1 VGHRGIP
8 VERGMSTAPVE
19 LAPATVA
26 AMARRAGRDDF
37 DRWAAQAKGCG
48 YCSRPVR
55 LRGST
60 ITKTAA
66 GRVVDSYCTDGEPDR
81 VAYVRCG
88 NRRAAVCP
96 SCSHEY
102 QGDMWHLLYAGT
114 AGGMKGVPKTVAEHP
129 MVFATLT
136 APGFG
141 PVHTTRQDAGRG
153 RGSRCRPRRGH
164 PRCVH
169 GLPAWCDRVHAEGEP
184 CLGEPLCPDCYDY
197 TAHVAFNYHAPE
209 LWRRFTIDLPRVLAA
224 RLGLTAAG
232 LRRVVRVQYA
242 KVGEFQRRG
251 VLHFHALIRL
261 DGPGPDF
268 PASAIDVTAEQL
280 AAAVVQAAGRVQL
293 RTAAWAQ
300 DAPSWLLRFGSQ
312 VDARPV
318 HGAANREGSRGDVHP
333 EMVAAYVAKYATKAA
348 DDFGLDQRI
357 RHLDH
362 IEHLDVSEHVRRII
376 NTAAEIAVDAQLT
389 GCEGWDKLG
398 DWLHMLGFRG
408 HFATKSRS
416 YSTTLT
422 RIRGER
428 RAWRETRRT
437 RQAPDAGHAVEFVD
451 DDQADE
457 DDSTLVIKTWEFV
470 GMGWLS
476 TGDAALA
483 ASAAARAREHREAAR
498 DAIADEDDYA
508 A

>member
-1 VGHRGIP
+1 
-8 VERGMSTAPVE
+8 MSAA
-19 LAPATVA
+19 LSLQPATVD

-48 YCSRPVR
+48 YCTRPVR

-60 ITKTAA
+60 VTKSAD
-66 GRVVDSYCTDGEPDR
+66 GGVLDSYSTDGEPDR

-102 QGDMWHLLYAGT
+102 QGDMWHLLYAGV
-114 AGGMKGVPKTVAEHP
+114 AGGMKGVPESVAEHP

-136 APGFG
+136 APSFG
-141 PVHTTRQDAGRG
+141 AVHTTRADAARG
-153 RGSRCRPRRGH
+153 RGARCRPRRDKL
-164 PRCVH
+164 RCLH
-169 GLPAWCDRVHAEGEP
+169 GQPLWCDQIHQEGEP

-197 TAHVAFNYHAPE
+197 PAHVAFNYHAPE

-224 RLGLTAAG
+224 HLGLTAAG
-232 LRRVVRVQYA
+232 LHRLVRVKFA

-261 DGPGPDF
+261 DLPGPAF
-268 PASAIDVTAEQL
+268 PPPAIEVTAEQF
-280 AAAVVQAAGRVQL
+280 AAAVIQAAGRVEL
-293 RTAAWAQ
+293 RTEAWAA
-300 DAPSWLLRFGSQ
+300 DAPCWLLRFGAQ

-318 HGAANREGSRGDVHP
+318 HGAANRDASRGDMHP
-333 EMVAAYVAKYATKAA
+333 EMVAAYIAKYATKAA
-348 DDFGLDQRI
+348 EDFGLDQRI
-357 RHLDH
+357 RDHDH
-362 IEHLDVSEHVRRII
+362 IEHLNLSEHVRRII
-376 NTAAEIAVDAQLT
+376 RTAADIAVDTQL
-389 GCEGWDKLG
+389 GEGEAWDKLG
-398 DWLHMLGFRG
+398 NWLHMLGFRG

-422 RIRGER
+422 SIRGER
-428 RAWRETRRT
+428 RAWREARRT
-437 RQAPDAGHAVEFVD
+437 RQAPAGGHIVELVD
-451 DDQADE
+451 DDQGHE
-457 DDSTLVIKTWEFV
+457 YDSTLVIKTWEFV

-498 DAIADEDDYA
+498 DAIAEQDDYA